1 MACLPRQPSSKEYH
15 GDTLPNLTAL
25 GSKADCPALAGV
37 ISSGLFSEE
46 NPMKNLPI
54 RPALVVAAAA
64 LLAGAC
70 AGSGMYSE
78 PYALFEAEQKNVP
91 ADTRPAFVMK
101 VDGGNVAINRN
112 DPVKPGRREVEVS
125 IPGPPGM
132 SDPDRDTLSIDAKPC
147 TRYFLAARRSSPTA
161 RDWKAFVS
169 GTEPIRECASQFAG
183 AR

>member
-1 MACLPRQPSSKEYH
+1 
-15 GDTLPNLTAL
+15 
-25 GSKADCPALAGV
+25 
-37 ISSGLFSEE
+37 
-46 NPMKNLPI
+46 MKRFPT
-54 RPALVVAAAA
+54 RAAAKLVA
-64 LLAGAC
+64 VAVLVGGC

-78 PYALFEAEQKNVP
+78 PYALFEPEQKNVP

-101 VDGGNVAINRN
+101 IDGANRAINRN

-132 SDPDRDTLSIDAKPC
+132 SDPDRDTLAIDARPC

-161 RDWKAFVS
+161 RDWKAFVA
-169 GTEPIRECASQFAG
+169 GTEQIRECANQFAG